1 MPPAMHQ
8 DSLVRLLADWCGNA
22 VVHHPVTGEC
32 RQTTARSRVV
42 FDDAGWGNVQGPDT
56 VEPLK
61 AVLGRKLLLDTDKGL
76 YVSDRD
82 DNVVMWLLDACL
94 LPVVLLCCLA

>member
-76 YVSDRD
+76 YVFDRV
-82 DNVVMWLLDACL
+82 DNVVMWLIVA
-94 LPVVLLCCLA
+94 